1 MTIDMSQFHAVFLE
15 ESAEHLDEIEHLL
28 MALDVQ
34 EPDAEQLNSIFR
46 AAHSIKGGA
55 GIFGFDALIAVTHV
69 MENLFD
75 KARKGQ
81 YELTAGIVDQL
92 LQVVDVLRGF
102 LNSYGHEQAID
113 WSLVSE
119 STAKLEVLLKSP
131 QSVVDENNQGFGFF
145 QEVPVAKPDDEA
157 VQGFGFFS
165 EPTPASIAASDDE
178 GFGFFAEET
187 AEPQRSNGSQATAD
201 DDGFGF
207 FDALPSTSEAK
218 GFGFFETPVAAP
230 STLTNVS
237 NSSATA
243 PAAPSAV
250 ANVPAQPPAP
260 IVSSKSETVKTLP
273 NKTQD
278 ESSSIR
284 VDIQKIDSLV
294 NLVGELVITQSM
306 LNLIGEELQGQS
318 AERLQTALRE
328 LERNTRDLQEGI
340 MSIRMLP
347 LSFVFNRF
355 PRVVRDLSTKLHKK
369 VELKIE
375 GGQTEI
381 DKGLIEKLVDPLTHL
396 VRNSL
401 DHGIEAP
408 EVRAQRGKDETGTLT
423 LKAEQKGGSIIISV
437 IDDGGGLN
445 RQKILSKAWEN
456 GLTINEN
463 APDEDVWQLIMAP
476 GFSTADQ
483 VTDVSGRGVGMDV
496 VRRNI
501 EAMGGKIDIES
512 EAGLGTRMLIRLP
525 LTLAIVDGM
534 SVSVGQQQFIVP
546 LVNIVESMQ
555 PTAEQLVVFS
565 NQQMLHLRET
575 YWPIFKLHQL
585 MDVEPAHT
593 DMEQAIL
600 VLVEASRSRF
610 ALMVDDLLGQQ
621 QVVIKSLEQ
630 HYKRVAGIAG
640 ATIMGDGSVALILDI
655 ESLPT
660 LKTEIAAQRAASE
673 GQL

>member
-28 MALDVQ
+28 MALDVA

-81 YELTAGIVDQL
+81 YQLTAGIVDQL

-102 LNSYGHEQAID
+102 LNSYGHNHAID
-113 WSLVSE
+113 WDLVGQ
-119 STAKLEVLLKSP
+119 STTKLEALLKTP
-131 QSVVDENNQGFGFF
+131 ETIAVENHQGFGFF
-145 QEVPVAKPDDEA
+145 QELPGSASNQELE
-157 VQGFGFFS
+157 QGFGFFS
-165 EPTPASIAASDDE
+165 EEPASTAA
-178 GFGFFAEET
+178 
-187 AEPQRSNGSQATAD
+187 

-207 FDALPSTSEAK
+207 FDTTPPPNTDVAMPANEGVSVLAAAPAADID
-218 GFGFFETPVAAP
+218 GFGFFEPATPAENDERTPATMASPVKPAESVVASPATHMASAGTVASKTESVK
-230 STLTNVS
+230 STSTK
-237 NSSATA
+237 A
-243 PAAPSAV
+243 
-250 ANVPAQPPAP
+250 
-260 IVSSKSETVKTLP
+260 
-273 NKTQD
+273 QD

-318 AERLQTALRE
+318 AERLQAALRE

-445 RQKILSKAWEN
+445 RQKILKKAWEN

-660 LKTEIAAQRAASE
+660 LKTEIAAQRAALE
-673 GQL
+673 VQL

>member
-28 MALDVQ
+28 MALDVA

-81 YELTAGIVDQL
+81 YQLTASIVDQL

-102 LNSYGHEQAID
+102 LNSYGHNHAID
-113 WSLVSE
+113 WGLVGQ
-119 STAKLEVLLKSP
+119 STTKLEALLKTP
-131 QSVVDENNQGFGFF
+131 ETIAVENHQGFGFF
-145 QEVPVAKPDDEA
+145 QELPGSAPNQELE
-157 VQGFGFFS
+157 QGFGFFS
-165 EPTPASIAASDDE
+165 EEPASPAA
-178 GFGFFAEET
+178 
-187 AEPQRSNGSQATAD
+187 

-207 FDALPSTSEAK
+207 FDTTPPSNTDVAMPANEGVSVLAAAPAADID
-218 GFGFFETPVAAP
+218 GFGFFEPATPAENDERTPATMASPVKPAESVVASPATHMASAGTVASKTESVK
-230 STLTNVS
+230 STSTK
-237 NSSATA
+237 A
-243 PAAPSAV
+243 
-250 ANVPAQPPAP
+250 
-260 IVSSKSETVKTLP
+260 
-273 NKTQD
+273 QD

-318 AERLQTALRE
+318 AERLQAALRE

-445 RQKILSKAWEN
+445 RQKILKKAWEN

-673 GQL
+673 VQL

>member
-28 MALDVQ
+28 MALDVA

-102 LNSYGHEQAID
+102 LNSYGHNHAID
-113 WSLVSE
+113 WDLVGQ
-119 STAKLEVLLKSP
+119 STAKLEALLKTP
-131 QSVVDENNQGFGFF
+131 ETIAVENHQGFGFF
-145 QEVPVAKPDDEA
+145 HELPSSTPNQELEL
-157 VQGFGFFS
+157 GFGFFS
-165 EPTPASIAASDDE
+165 EEPAPSKEAA
-178 GFGFFAEET
+178 
-187 AEPQRSNGSQATAD
+187 

-207 FDALPSTSEAK
+207 FDTTPPPNTEANRLTPANE
-218 GFGFFETPVAAP
+218 GFGFFE
-230 STLTNVS
+230 
-237 NSSATA
+237 
-243 PAAPSAV
+243 PAAPAETVAGAPLTMATQIKPVDANGPAIQQTSAGAV
-250 ANVPAQPPAP
+250 ATKTESVKPATTK
-260 IVSSKSETVKTLP
+260 V
-273 NKTQD
+273 QD

-318 AERLQTALRE
+318 AERLQAALRE

-355 PRVVRDLSTKLHKK
+355 PRVVRDLSTKLNKK

-408 EVRAQRGKDETGTLT
+408 DVRAQRGKDETGTLT

-445 RQKILSKAWEN
+445 RQKILNKAWEN

-512 EAGLGTRMLIRLP
+512 EAGHGTRMLIRLP

-534 SVSVGQQQFIVP
+534 SVAVGQQQFIVP

-555 PTAEQLVVFS
+555 PTSEQLVVFS
-565 NQQMLHLRET
+565 NQQMLHLRDT

-660 LKTEIAAQRAASE
+660 LKTEIAAQRAALE
-673 GQL
+673 VQL

>member
-28 MALDVQ
+28 MAL
-34 EPDAEQLNSIFR
+34 EPQAPDSEQLNSIFR

-69 MENLFD
+69 MESLFD

-81 YELTAGIVDQL
+81 YQLTSLVVDELLRI
-92 LQVVDVLRGF
+92 VDVLRSF
-102 LNSYGHEQAID
+102 LNSYSHDHPID
-113 WSLVSE
+113 WNLVSQ

-131 QSVVDENNQGFGFF
+131 QAVETENSQGFGFF
-145 QEVPVAKPDDEA
+145 EENTSVKSDAEDA
-157 VQGFGFFS
+157 QGFGFFD
-165 EPTPASIAASDDE
+165 EPTQALAESTDD
-178 GFGFFAEET
+178 A
-187 AEPQRSNGSQATAD
+187 
-201 DDGFGF
+201 GFGF
-207 FDALPSTSEAK
+207 FDEPVAHSVTNANTASSPEPSPASDGVPSESAVVDSRNSLVATTTSAGAVAVTAK
-218 GFGFFETPVAAP
+218 VDTAKTPV
-230 STLTNVS
+230 
-237 NSSATA
+237 
-243 PAAPSAV
+243 
-250 ANVPAQPPAP
+250 
-260 IVSSKSETVKTLP
+260 
-273 NKTQD
+273 NKAQD

-318 AERLQTALRE
+318 AERLQSALRE

-369 VELKIE
+369 VELRIE

-408 EVRAQRGKDETGTLT
+408 DVRIQRGKDETGTLT

-445 RQKILSKAWEN
+445 RQKILQKAWEN
-456 GLTINEN
+456 GLTISE
-463 APDEDVWQLIMAP
+463 AASDEDVWQLIMAP

-512 EAGLGTRMLIRLP
+512 ESGVGTRMLIRLP

-534 SVSVGQQQFIVP
+534 SVSVGRQQFIIP

-555 PTAEQLVVFS
+555 PSAEQLVVFS
-565 NQQMLHLRET
+565 NQQMLHIRET
-575 YWPIFKLHQL
+575 YWPILKLHQL
-585 MDVEPAHT
+585 MDVQPEQT
-593 DMEQAIL
+593 DLQQAIL

-630 HYKRVAGIAG
+630 HYRRVAGIAG

-655 ESLPT
+655 ESLPN
-660 LKTEIAAQRAASE
+660 LKTELAANEAALE
-673 GQL
+673 MLK